1 MEKIEVVYRELSPG
15 LNVYHQFILY
25 TNSAGVQYAASG
37 WPETKLGGSNG
48 IGTGKIVT
56 TQGLYDSNYGD
67 HPDNPD
73 KPGNATS
80 KYHSE
85 KIVSGADLS
94 GKWSEISQA
103 VTDIGAARY
112 NYNMIKHNSN
122 TVVGD
127 ALSRVGL
134 PEPHKDTLGPGKW
147 LSPGSQSNLSFS
159 ANTLPAEMI
168 TTAMYGSI
176 VALTGNWL
184 IANLVNNLYL
194 QFKSWTPPRTD
205 PLVLDLDNDGI
216 ETIGIGGT
224 VVVFDHNA
232 DGIRTGTGW
241 VKSDDGFLV
250 LDRND
255 NGTIDS
261 GRELFG
267 VDTIK
272 SNGAFATNG
281 FEALSELDANG
292 DHVFDQNDVEF
303 AHVQVWRDFN
313 QNGIST
319 ANELFSL
326 PELGIVS
333 FNLNATTQ
341 NVNLGNGNVQTAAA
355 AHLTVDG
362 TGQTG
367 NLDLANNPFYREF
380 VDTIPLTEQAL
391 NLPDNKGSG
400 WVRDLREAASLSLI
414 LVSQSF
420 VKIQQG
426 ILQ

>member
-1 MEKIEVVYRELSPG
+1 MTRDY
-15 LNVYHQFILY
+15 N
-25 TNSAGVQYAASG
+25 
-37 WPETKLGGSNG
+37 
-48 IGTGKIVT
+48 KIVAHVAGT
-56 TQGLYDSNYGD
+56 AHEVRGELFGGQPAGERNMDLWN
-67 HPDNPD
+67 N
-73 KPGNATS
+73 S
-80 KYHSE
+80 K
-85 KIVSGADLS
+85 GR
-94 GKWSEISQA
+94 
-103 VTDIGAARY
+103 DIGSAEPSRTAIAQKVY
-112 NYNMIKHNSN
+112 
-122 TVVGD
+122 D
-127 ALSRVGL
+127 ALQNGEL
-134 PEPHKDTLGPGKW
+134 ITEPITDTRKSSELYAEYRGV
-147 LSPGSQSNLSFS
+147 
-159 ANTLPAEMI
+159 NTLLSAI
-168 TTAMYGSI
+168 
-176 VALTGNWL
+176 
-184 IANLVNNLYL
+184 NNLYL

-272 SNGAFATNG
+272 SNGALATNG
-281 FEALSELDANG
+281 FEALSELDSNG

-326 PELGIVS
+326 SELGIVS

-380 VDTIPLTEQAL
+380 VDTIPPTEQAL

-400 WVRDLREAASLSLI
+400 WVRDLRAGVSLFPILAS
-414 LVSQSF
+414 QRF

>member
-1 MEKIEVVYRELSPG
+1 MEKIEVVYRELLPG

-25 TNSAGVQYAASG
+25 TNASGVQYAASG
-37 WPETKLGGSNG
+37 WPETKLSGGNG
-48 IGTGKIVT
+48 IGTGKILT
-56 TQGLYDSNYGD
+56 TQGIYDSSYPD
-67 HPDNPD
+67 HPGNPD
-73 KPGNATS
+73 KLTNKDS
-80 KYHSE
+80 KYHTE
-85 KIVSGADLS
+85 KITSGADLS
-94 GKWSEISQA
+94 GKWAEIVQA
-103 VTDIGAARY
+103 VTDIGAAGY

-134 PEPHKDTLGPGKW
+134 PEPHKDTLGPGNW

-159 ANTLPAEMI
+159 VNTLPNEMI
-168 TTAMYGSI
+168 TTTMYGTI
-176 VALTGNWL
+176 TALTGNWL
-184 IANLVNNLYL
+184 IANFVNSLFL
-194 QFKSWTPPRTD
+194 QFKSWIPPRTD

-232 DGIRTGTGW
+232 DGIKIGTGC

-272 SNGAFATNG
+272 SNGVFATNG
-281 FEALSELDANG
+281 FDALSNLDSNG
-292 DHVFDQNDVEF
+292 DHVFDQNDPEF

-319 ANELFSL
+319 VNELFSL
-326 PELGIVS
+326 SELGIIS

-341 NVNLGNGNVQTAAA
+341 NVNLGNGNVQTASA

-362 TGQTG
+362 TGETG

-380 VDTIPLTEQAL
+380 VDTIPPTEQAL

-400 WVRDLREAASLSLI
+400 WVLDLREAASLSPI
-414 LVSQSF
+414 LAS
-420 VKIQQG
+420 
-426 ILQ
+426 

>member
-1 MEKIEVVYRELSPG
+1 MAV
-15 LNVYHQFILY
+15 NQ
-25 TNSAGVQYAASG
+25 SAVNEAVDA
-37 WPETKLGGSNG
+37 
-48 IGTGKIVT
+48 IVT
-56 TQGLYDSNYGD
+56 TGSVADAMNTLTTKDANVLVSMSAAATISSVLPGAANNQPVMVRFGTINVALAAGGTAVEYGD
-67 HPDNPD
+67 GKFTWADIA
-73 KPGNATS
+73 ATS
-80 KYHSE
+80 
-85 KIVSGADLS
+85 AL
-94 GKWSEISQA
+94 
-103 VTDIGAARY
+103 IGAGLERTQQPTFKW
-112 NYNMIKHNSN
+112 IG
-122 TVVGD
+122 VG
-127 ALSRVGL
+127 
-134 PEPHKDTLGPGKW
+134 
-147 LSPGSQSNLSFS
+147 FS
-159 ANTLPAEMI
+159 AYAILIPYLN
-168 TTAMYGSI
+168 AMGYSLGSR
-176 VALTGNWL
+176 
-184 IANLVNNLYL
+184 LYSEFNEVDPGTSTFFL

-224 VVVFDHNA
+224 VVMFDHNA

-272 SNGAFATNG
+272 SNGALATNG

-292 DHVFDQNDVEF
+292 DHVFDQNDAEF
-303 AHVQVWRDFN
+303 AHLQVWRDFN

-326 PELGIVS
+326 SELGIVS

-367 NLDLANNPFYREF
+367 NLYLANNPFYREF

-391 NLPDNKGSG
+391 NLPDNRGSG
-400 WVRDLREAASLSLI
+400 WVRDLREAASLSPAVASVLTSYGEQINYVDQKALLDDLI
-414 LVSQSF
+414 TA
-420 VKIQQG
+420 
-426 ILQ
+426 